1 MSRIHPGFQDS
12 RKKVGVQDFPRKKV
26 GVQDFQDQDSRKKV
40 GVQDLTD
47 CILLYGIVTVFQEII
62 HQ

>member
-26 GVQDFQDQDSRKKV
+26 GVQDFQD
-40 GVQDLTD
+40 LTD